1 MSTYSANIN
10 RYNKH
15 ACTTIVI
22 VLSIIIIYSYDIL
35 LKKKILFIHF
45 LVLDIYN
52 ILLHINVLANY
63 TVVILFV
70 GALSSNFGSPVDWG
84 DKVSALL
91 FS

>member
-10 RYNKH
+10 KCNKH
-15 ACTTIVI
+15 ACITIMR
-22 VLSIIIIYSYDIL
+22 VLSIVILYIITYCERKRFYLWIACVRYLY
-35 LKKKILFIHF
+35 
-45 LVLDIYN
+45 

-70 GALSSNFGSPVDWG
+70 GALSCNFGSPVDWG

>member
-10 RYNKH
+10 RCSEY

-22 VLSIIIIYSYDIL
+22 VLSIMIIYSYDIL
-35 LKKKILFIHF
+35 VNKKVLFIHF

-63 TVVILFV
+63 TVVILF
-70 GALSSNFGSPVDWG
+70 GGTLSCNFGSPVN
-84 DKVSALL
+84 
-91 FS
+91 